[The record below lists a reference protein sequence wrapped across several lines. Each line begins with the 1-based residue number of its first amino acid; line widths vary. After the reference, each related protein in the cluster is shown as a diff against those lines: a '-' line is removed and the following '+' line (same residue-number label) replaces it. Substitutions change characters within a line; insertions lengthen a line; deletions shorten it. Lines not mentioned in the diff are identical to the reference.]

1 MYKKPIIVFE
11 GIEGSGK
18 SHHIS
23 AVSRYHSTKLYRSI
37 GGGSD
42 VQIANGNIGSTSRQP
57 AWMVLGT
64 GEGTNKTY
72 EQRTTSATFL
82 DSPNT
87 TSAIVYKPHV
97 GVYDANHTYGIN
109 TAHYNSGSY
118 DSIWNNAPLTTF
130 TVMEIAG

>member
-1 MYKKPIIVFE
+1 MQI
-11 GIEGSGK
+11 S
-18 SHHIS
+18 IS

-72 EQRTTSATFL
+72 EQRTTSGTFL

-109 TAHYNSGSY
+109 TAHYNLSL
-118 DSIWNNAPLTTF
+118 IH
-130 TVMEIAG
+130 I